1 MFQTRHLTKRAPD
14 KWDSAAFSS
23 IFLASS
29 FFCSQAESQ
38 PAHLRVTQT
47 VGRTCSTWRI
57 MKKRVCKFCN
67 GDIKKGK
74 SGLFYWCEQD
84 HMWLTKNS
92 ETILV
97 AAQPLRAVDAALPPS
112 AEADSSLVIV
122 PAVES
127 DTQPRI

>member
-1 MFQTRHLTKRAPD
+1 
-14 KWDSAAFSS
+14 
-23 IFLASS
+23 
-29 FFCSQAESQ
+29 
-38 PAHLRVTQT
+38 
-47 VGRTCSTWRI
+47 

>member
-1 MFQTRHLTKRAPD
+1 
-14 KWDSAAFSS
+14 
-23 IFLASS
+23 
-29 FFCSQAESQ
+29 
-38 PAHLRVTQT
+38 
-47 VGRTCSTWRI
+47 

-97 AAQPLRAVDAALPPS
+97 AAQPLRAADDDERRARDEQSRLQS
-112 AEADSSLVIV
+112 DLEDAEAKLKTV
-122 PAVES
+122 
-127 DTQPRI
+127 QRGW